1 MRRHSLRWLEDTRR
15 YVCRTG
21 LETQTG
27 RAGLLQVS
35 SLLTRSGLAL
45 DSPMLVDKVQKGEI
59 VLDHFITHRF
69 SGVAGTNQALEALH
83 SGDCL
88 RAVVTY

>member
-1 MRRHSLRWLEDTRR
+1 M
-15 YVCRTG
+15 G
-21 LETQTG
+21 
-27 RAGLLQVS
+27 AGDLLMGDVV
-35 SLLTRSGLAL
+35 A
-45 DSPMLVDKVQKGEI
+45 KGEI

>member
-1 MRRHSLRWLEDTRR
+1 
-15 YVCRTG
+15 
-21 LETQTG
+21 
-27 RAGLLQVS
+27 
-35 SLLTRSGLAL
+35 
-45 DSPMLVDKVQKGEI
+45 

-69 SGVAGTNQALEALH
+69 SGVTGTIQALEALH

>member
-1 MRRHSLRWLEDTRR
+1 M
-15 YVCRTG
+15 
-21 LETQTG
+21 
-27 RAGLLQVS
+27 
-35 SLLTRSGLAL
+35 
-45 DSPMLVDKVQKGEI
+45 DSPRLVNKVQKGEI